1 VIIDKLVTAEK
12 NNETDEKYFKKEVYK
27 NFVFTL
33 SNKLLSF

>member
-12 NNETDEKYFKKEVYK
+12 NNETDEKFKKEVYK